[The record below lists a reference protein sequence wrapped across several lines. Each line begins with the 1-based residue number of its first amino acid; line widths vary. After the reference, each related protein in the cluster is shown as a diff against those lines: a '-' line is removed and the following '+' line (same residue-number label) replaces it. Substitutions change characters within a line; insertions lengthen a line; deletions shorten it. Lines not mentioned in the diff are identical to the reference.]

1 MYLLTYSLSIRQS
14 CVLVAVS
21 LITSEQ
27 FCESYSKEL
36 DNVVL
41 AILPLMLLGYH
52 GNSECSHI
60 LKIVS
65 ESSLSKCHPLL
76 RNLNTIAVNEGQFIK
91 LSTGFTRMF
100 ILLSLHAVVPYYTD
114 T

>member
-76 RNLNTIAVNEGQFIK
+76 RNVNTIAINEG
-91 LSTGFTRMF
+91 
-100 ILLSLHAVVPYYTD
+100 
-114 T
+114 